1 MSGTGGDG
9 RANPTL
15 TGFEGMAR
23 FKENAHK
30 TTMRIVLTRR
40 LKSQSS
46 ELEWG
51 VRIFS
56 SDLSPAAL
64 IAARMAQGG
73 GQGGQGGQEA
83 AQTGGAGEGGAAG
96 AAGVGG
102 HASGVDSTL
111 PSKDEK
117 EVARFDLP
125 HCKGAETGAADAA
138 GPAAAAA
145 AAARATQAALAAL
158 AEPGSRAAIREDG
171 SGAPPT
177 PRITWCLFKSG
188 ELTVYRMS
196 TPVHSLRETSATVM
210 EGACHLV
217 RGLWLLEALLSTPS
231 IFVTAPPSATS
242 HPHHGEPFPTTAG
255 ARRKAEVA
263 KDRWAQL
270 AVMVLR
276 LLVVGPCLA
285 KGMRRSHVPPSGAL
299 VMQRVLRLLQLLL
312 DVRSSMGPSPALQ
325 PDMNQCLGVFE
336 RHILLRLGFQLPRES
351 SHMVRH
357 PAHVQVAIIT

>member
-1 MSGTGGDG
+1 
-9 RANPTL
+9 
-15 TGFEGMAR
+15 MAR

-73 GQGGQGGQEA
+73 VQGTFINRSQGGVQGGQEA
-83 AQTGGAGEGGAAG
+83 AQTGGAGEDGAAG

-102 HASGVDSTL
+102 HTSGVDSTL

-125 HCKGAETGAADAA
+125 HCTVAETGAADAA

-145 AAARATQAALAAL
+145 AAGATQAALAAL
-158 AEPGSRAAIREDG
+158 
-171 SGAPPT
+171 APPT

-231 IFVTAPPSATS
+231 IFVTAPHSATS
-242 HPHHGEPFPTTAG
+242 HPHHGEPFLATAG

-325 PDMNQCLGVFE
+325 PDMNQCLGVYE

-357 PAHVQVAIIT
+357 PAHVQVAIISLR